1 MAIFTNFLIS
11 LIMALW
17 FGTLAIFAIQ
27 NVSPTALR
35 FTFWESIQLPISLLL
50 TFCFGVGLV
59 LGALMPILWQRS
71 QKRRPRFEEFD
82 EFDFEE

>member
-11 LIMALW
+11 LIMAVW
-17 FGTLAIFAIQ
+17 FGTLAIFTIQ
-27 NVSPTALR
+27 NVAPTTLR
-35 FTFWESIQLPISLLL
+35 FAFWESIQLPISILL
-50 TFCFGVGLV
+50 TFCFGGGLV

-71 QKRRPRFEEFD
+71 QKRRPRFEDFD